1 MGLLDLIADIIKAKQ
16 NKKDNQVVVKNYI
29 SGNNTQNNNS
39 NNKNNNNNNNKTI
52 TNTQKN
58 PYTNNNTSSNKTSAS
73 NGAFSLEKIRL
84 YCTGAKGKVYTTV
97 FRKSLNHNFGI
108 EVIIKNNTSQI
119 QTVKLGHCIYDESG
133 NNTMFKGTFYP
144 KIKPHSTLTEN
155 IFVDAKAFSRMKK
168 GKYKS
173 QFWLNDK
180 KVQKVFFTI
189 EDK

>member
-1 MGLLDLIADIIKAKQ
+1 MGLLDVLADIIKAKQ
-16 NKKDNQVVVKNYI
+16 DKRDSQVVVKNYI

-39 NNKNNNNNNNKTI
+39 NNKNNNR
-52 TNTQKN
+52 TNTNNQKPN
-58 PYTNNNTSSNKTSAS
+58 TKDSTSTNKMPTS
-73 NGAFSLEKIRL
+73 NGVVSLEKIKM
-84 YCTGAKGKVYTTV
+84 YCTGAKGKVYTTT
-97 FRKSLNHNFGI
+97 FRKSMNHNFGI
-108 EVIIKNNTSQI
+108 EVIIKNNTAQI

-144 KIKPHSTLTEN
+144 KIKPYSTLTEN
-155 IFVDAKAFSRMKK
+155 IFVDAKAFAKMKR

-180 KVQKVFFTI
+180 KVQKVFFTV

>member
-16 NKKDNQVVVKNYI
+16 DKKDSQVVVKNYI

-39 NNKNNNNNNNKTI
+39 NNKNNNNTTNNN
-52 TNTQKN
+52 NQRN
-58 PYTNNNTSSNKTSAS
+58 PYTNNTTSSNKTSVS
-73 NGAFSLEKIRL
+73 NGAVLLEKIRL
-84 YCTGAKGKVYTTV
+84 YCTGAKGKVYTTT
-97 FRKSLNHNFGI
+97 FRKSMNHNFGI
-108 EVIIKNNTSQI
+108 EVIIKNNTAQI

-133 NNTMFKGTFYP
+133 TNTMFKGTFHP
-144 KIKPHSTLTEN
+144 KIKPYSTLTEN
-155 IFVDAKAFSRMKK
+155 IFVDAKAFAKMKR

-180 KVQKVFFTI
+180 KVQKVFFTV

>member
-1 MGLLDLIADIIKAKQ
+1 MGLFDVIADIIKAKQ
-16 NKKDNQVVVKNYI
+16 DKKDSQVVVKNYI

-39 NNKNNNNNNNKTI
+39 NNRNNNKTI
-52 TNTQKN
+52 INTQKQ
-58 PYTNNNTSSNKTSAS
+58 YTNNSTSTNKISAS
-73 NGAFSLEKIRL
+73 NGAVSLEKIKL
-84 YCTGAKGKVYTTV
+84 YCTGAKGKVYTTK
-97 FRKSLNHNFGI
+97 FHKNLNHNFGI

-133 NNTMFKGTFYP
+133 KNTMFKGTFYP
-144 KIKPHSTLTEN
+144 KINPYSTLTEN
-155 IFVDAKAFSRMKK
+155 IFVDAKAFTKMKR

-189 EDK
+189 QDT

>member
-1 MGLLDLIADIIKAKQ
+1 MGFLDLIADIIKAKQ
-16 NKKDNQVVVKNYI
+16 DKKDSQVVVKNYI

-39 NNKNNNNNNNKTI
+39 NNKNTNNK

-58 PYTNNNTSSNKTSAS
+58 PYTNNTTNSNKTSTS
-73 NGAFSLEKIRL
+73 NGAVSLEKIRL
-84 YCTGAKGKVYTTV
+84 YCTGAKGKVYSTT
-97 FRKSLNHNFGI
+97 FRKSMNHNFGI
-108 EVIIKNNTSQI
+108 EVKIKNNTSQI

-133 NNTMFKGTFYP
+133 KNTMFKGTFHP
-144 KIKPHSTLTEN
+144 KIKPYSTLTED
-155 IFVDAKAFSRMKK
+155 IFVDAKAFVKMKK

-180 KVQKVFFTI
+180 KVQKVFFTV